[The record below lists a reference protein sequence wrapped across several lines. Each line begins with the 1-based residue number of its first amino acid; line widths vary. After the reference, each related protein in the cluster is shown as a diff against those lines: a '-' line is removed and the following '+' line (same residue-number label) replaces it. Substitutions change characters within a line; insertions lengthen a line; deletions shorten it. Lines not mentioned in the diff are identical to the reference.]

1 MSEQERGRTY
11 HYLEIG
17 RSLALMAAGMALG
30 MQLPPY
36 IGELAT
42 MGIAVAILLVG
53 LYFVVKQ
60 PIAGGKP
67 DAE

>member
-1 MSEQERGRTY
+1 MTEQERGRTY

-17 RSLALMAAGMALG
+17 RSLALMAAGIALG

-42 MGIAVAILLVG
+42 MGIAVVLLLVA

-60 PIAGGKP
+60 PITGGKP
-67 DAE
+67 NAE